1 MNRIKSHMI
10 LPVRTGKK
18 IKFTFDGK
26 ALFAYEGEII
36 SSALFANGIKIFSH
50 HHKDKSPQGIFCANG
65 QCSQCAVMVDGL
77 SVKSCVTKIKE
88 GMRVETLKGLP
99 ELLQSKEKGK
109 FGEVEE
115 IETDVLIIGGGPSG
129 LSAAAELGKLNIST
143 LIIDD
148 KHKLGGKL
156 VLQTHKFFGSV
167 EDCFAGTRGIDIADK
182 LEEQVRNYP
191 AVKIWLN
198 CECLG
203 VFSDKKV
210 GVLYNG
216 KYFLINPKA
225 LIVAAGAREKSLPFS
240 GNDLPGVYGAG
251 AFQTLVNRDL
261 IKPSKRLFVLG
272 AGNVGLIAAYHALQA
287 GIEVVGIAEATSS
300 VGGYKVHLDKIK
312 RLGVPVYTSH
322 TILAAKGKKELE
334 NIILAKV
341 DKNFKPIGGSEK
353 IIGADTLLVAV
364 GLNSVNEFYA
374 QAEKA
379 KMNAFICGD
388 AQEIAEASAA
398 MFSGKIVAHKVLKS
412 FGIMT
417 EDVPKFWAEKLDIL
431 KSRPGKTHP
440 NKKKHGKSG
449 VYPIIRCS
457 QEIPCNPCVTVCPK
471 KSIKLSGSSIMNNPE
486 FDGECVGCLKC
497 LLICPGLA
505 ITIVDKRKD
514 KENPI
519 VYLPFEI
526 ERGGIKEDDKARIVD
541 GDGKYLGVAQV
552 VAIKDFSA
560 ENTLV
565 IGVKVP
571 AAIADIVASVKL
583 YDEETPQKTRIAE
596 DEIED
601 SAIVCR
607 CEKVTA
613 GEIKKVLRS
622 GVRDMNRLK
631 AITRAGMGACGGKT
645 CSSIILNIARSE
657 GIKPEEITGF
667 TSRPL
672 FIEVPFGSLCN
683 YEAGNKSSENGGWSD
698 F

>member
-1 MNRIKSHMI
+1 MI
-10 LPVRTGKK
+10 LPVKTGEK
-18 IKFTFDGK
+18 IKFSFDGK
-26 ALFAYEGEII
+26 PFYAYKGEII

-65 QCSQCAVMVDGL
+65 QCSQCAVIADGL
-77 SVKSCVTKIKE
+77 AVKACVTEIKD
-88 GMRVETLKGLP
+88 GMRIETLKGLP
-99 ELLQSKEKGK
+99 EIPELKEEGK

-129 LSAAAELGKLNIST
+129 LSAAAELGKLNVST

-156 VLQTHKFFGSV
+156 ILQTHKFFGSV

-182 LEEQVRNYP
+182 LEERVRTYP

-203 VFSDKKV
+203 VFSDKKI

-216 KYFLINPKA
+216 KYFLIKPKT
-225 LIVAAGAREKSLPFS
+225 LIVAAGAREKSLPFI

-261 IKPSKRLFVLG
+261 IKPSQKLFILG

-287 GIEVVGIAEATSS
+287 GIEVVGIAEAMSEA
-300 VGGYKVHLDKIK
+300 GGYKVHLDKIK

-322 TILAAKGKKELE
+322 TVLASKGKKELE
-334 NIILAKV
+334 SVVLTQV
-341 DKNFKPIGGSEK
+341 DKRFNPIGGSEK
-353 IIGADTLLVAV
+353 TFKADTLLVAV
-364 GLNSVNEFYA
+364 GLNSVNEFYK
-374 QAEKA
+374 QAERA
-379 KMNAFICGD
+379 KMKVFICGD

-398 MFSGKIVAHKVLKS
+398 MFSGKIAAHKVLKS
-412 FGIMT
+412 LGIMR
-417 EDVPKFWAEKLDIL
+417 EDVPKFWAEKLNVL
-431 KSRPGKTHP
+431 KSKPGKIYP
-440 NKKKHGKSG
+440 NKKNHEKND
-449 VYPIIRCS
+449 VYPVIRCS

-471 KSIKLSGSSIMNNPE
+471 KSIKLSGPSIIKNPE
-486 FDGECVGCLKC
+486 FDGECAGCLKC

-514 KENPI
+514 KDNPL

-526 ERGGIKEDDKARIVD
+526 ERDKIKK
-541 GDGKYLGVAQV
+541 GDRVNIADENGKTLGLAQV
-552 VAIKDFSA
+552 AHIKDFSA
-560 ENTLV
+560 ENTIV

-571 AAIADIVASVKL
+571 ATMADIAASVKL
-583 YDEETPQKTRIAE
+583 YNAEAPRKTHGLK
-596 DEIED
+596 DEIKD

-613 GEIKKVLRS
+613 GEIKKVLRA

-645 CSSIILNIARSE
+645 CSSIIMAIVRSE
-657 GIKPEEITGF
+657 GINPEEIKDF
-667 TSRPL
+667 TQRPL
-672 FIEVPFGSLCN
+672 FIEASFGSLCN
-683 YEAGNKSSENGGWSD
+683 YKTADKSSGNGGWSD

>member
-1 MNRIKSHMI
+1 MI
-10 LPVRTGKK
+10 LPLKK
-18 IKFTFDGK
+18 GEKINFSFDGK
-26 ALFAYEGEII
+26 PMSAYEDEII
-36 SSALFANGIKIFSH
+36 SSALFANGIKIFSY

-65 QCSQCAVMVDGL
+65 QCSQCTVIVDGL
-77 SVKSCVTKIKE
+77 AVKACVTKIKE
-88 GMRVETLKGLP
+88 GMRIETLKGLP
-99 ELLQSKEKGK
+99 LLPTSKEQGK
-109 FGEVEE
+109 FGEVKE
-115 IETDVLIIGGGPSG
+115 IEPDVLIIGGGPSG

-167 EDCFAGTRGIDIADK
+167 EDCFAGTRGIDIADN
-182 LEEQVRNYP
+182 LEEQVRAYP
-191 AVKIWLN
+191 AIKIWLN
-198 CECLG
+198 SECIG

-216 KYFLINPKA
+216 KYFLIKPKA

-287 GIEVVGIAEATSS
+287 GIEVVGIAEAMSS
-300 VGGYKVHLDKIK
+300 AGGYKVHLDKIK

-322 TILAAKGKKELE
+322 TVLAAKGKKELE
-334 NIILAKV
+334 TIVACKV
-341 DKNFKPIGGSEK
+341 DKNFKPIKGGEK
-353 IIGADTLLVAV
+353 IFQADTLLVAV
-364 GLNSVNEFYA
+364 GLNSVNEFYK

-379 KMNAFICGD
+379 RMKVFICGD

-398 MFSGKIVAHKVLKS
+398 MFSGKIAAHKVLKS
-412 FGIMT
+412 LGIMT
-417 EDVPKFWAEKLDIL
+417 EDVPKFWTEKLEIL
-431 KSRPGKTHP
+431 KSRPGKISP
-440 NKKKHGKSG
+440 NKKRHGKNG

-471 KSIKLSGSSIMNNPE
+471 KAIKLAGPSIMNNPE

-514 KENPI
+514 KDNPL

-526 ERGGIKEDDKARIVD
+526 ERDMIKMGDRVRIVD
-541 GDGKYLGVAQV
+541 GAGKCLGAAKVEQ
-552 VAIKDFSA
+552 IKDFSA

-565 IGVKVP
+565 IAVEVP
-571 AAIADIVASVKL
+571 SDIADLVASVKL
-583 YDEETPQKTRIAE
+583 YDEENPEKTQFIE
-596 DEIED
+596 DDIKD

-613 GEIKKVLRS
+613 GEIKKVLRA

-645 CSSIILNIARSE
+645 CTSIILAIAKGE
-657 GIKPEEITGF
+657 GIKPEEVKDF
-667 TSRPL
+667 TQRPL
-672 FIEVPFGSLCN
+672 FIEASLGSLCN
-683 YEAGNKSSENGGWSD
+683 HKNTDKSFDNDGWSD

>member
-1 MNRIKSHMI
+1 MI
-10 LPVRTGKK
+10 LPVKTGRK

-26 ALFAYEGEII
+26 YFSAYEDEII

-65 QCSQCAVMVDGL
+65 QCSQCTVMVDGL
-77 SVKSCVTKIKE
+77 AMKACVTKLKE
-88 GMRVETLKGLP
+88 GMRIETLNGLP
-99 ELLQSKEKGK
+99 ELLASKKKGA

-115 IETDVLIIGGGPSG
+115 IETDVLIVGGGPSG

-191 AVKIWLN
+191 AIKVWLN
-198 CECLG
+198 CECIG

-210 GVLYNG
+210 GLLYDG
-216 KYFLINPKA
+216 KYFLIKPKA
-225 LIVAAGAREKSLPFS
+225 LIIAAGAREKSLPFS

-261 IKPSKRLFVLG
+261 IKPSKRLFILG

-287 GIEVVGIAEATSS
+287 GIEVVGIAEAMSS

-322 TILAAKGKKELE
+322 TILAAEGKKELKS
-334 NIILAKV
+334 IIVVKV
-341 DKNFKPIGGSEK
+341 DDKFKPIAGSEK
-353 IIGADTLLVAV
+353 VFEADTLLVAV
-364 GLNSVNEFYA
+364 GLNSVNEFYK
-374 QAEKA
+374 QAETAQMKV
-379 KMNAFICGD
+379 FICGD

-398 MFSGKIVAHKVLKS
+398 MFSGKIVAHKVLKNL
-412 FGIMT
+412 GLMT
-417 EDVPKFWAEKLDIL
+417 EDVPKFWAEKLNIL
-431 KSRPGKTHP
+431 KSKPGKIYP
-440 NKKKHGKSG
+440 NKKKHGRNS

-471 KSIKLSGSSIMNNPE
+471 KSIKLSGPSIMQNPE
-486 FDGECVGCLKC
+486 FDGECIGCLKC

-514 KENPI
+514 KENPL

-526 ERGGIKEDDKARIVD
+526 ERGGIKVEDKVRIVD
-541 GDGKYLGVAQV
+541 GAGKYLGVAE
-552 VAIKDFSA
+552 VADIKDFKA

-565 IGVKVP
+565 IAVKVP
-571 AAIADIVASVKL
+571 ADIADIVASIKL
-583 YDEETPQKTRIAE
+583 YDGETPKKISGIE
-596 DEIED
+596 DELED

-607 CEKVTA
+607 CEKVTV
-613 GEIKKVLRS
+613 GEIKKVLKS

-645 CSSIILNIARSE
+645 CSSIILNIVMKE
-657 GIKPEEITGF
+657 GINLEEITDF
-667 TSRPL
+667 SQRPL
-672 FIEVPFGSLCN
+672 FVEVPFGSLCN
-683 YEAGNKSSENGGWSD
+683 YEVIDKSSENDGWSD

>member
-1 MNRIKSHMI
+1 MNRIKAHMI
-10 LPVRTGKK
+10 LPIKTGRK

-26 ALFAYEGEII
+26 SFSAYEGEII

-65 QCSQCAVMVDGL
+65 QCSQCTVMVDGL
-77 SVKSCVTKIKE
+77 AMKACVTKLKE
-88 GMRVETLKGLP
+88 GMRIETLKGLP
-99 ELLQSKEKGK
+99 ELLASKEKGV

-191 AVKIWLN
+191 AIKVWLN
-198 CECLG
+198 CECIG

-210 GVLYNG
+210 GLLYDG
-216 KYFLINPKA
+216 KYFLIKPKA
-225 LIVAAGAREKSLPFS
+225 LIIAAGAREKSLPFS

-261 IKPSKRLFVLG
+261 IKPSKRLFILG

-287 GIEVVGIAEATSS
+287 GIEVVGIAEAMSS

-322 TILAAKGKKELE
+322 TILAAEGKKELE
-334 NIILAKV
+334 SIIVAKV
-341 DKNFKPIGGSEK
+341 DDKFKPIAGSEK
-353 IIGADTLLVAV
+353 VFEADTLLVAV
-364 GLNSVNEFYA
+364 GLNSVNEFYK
-374 QAEKA
+374 QAERAQMKV
-379 KMNAFICGD
+379 FICGD

-398 MFSGKIVAHKVLKS
+398 MFSGKIVAHKVLKNL
-412 FGIMT
+412 GLMN
-417 EDVPKFWAEKLDIL
+417 EDVPKFWSEKLNIL
-431 KSRPGKTHP
+431 KSKPGKIYS
-440 NKKKHGKSG
+440 NKKKHGKNS

-471 KSIKLSGSSIMNNPE
+471 KSIKLSGPSIMQNPE
-486 FDGECVGCLKC
+486 FDGECIGCQKC

-514 KENPI
+514 KENPL
-519 VYLPFEI
+519 VYIPFEI
-526 ERGGIKEDDKARIVD
+526 ERGGIKVEDKVRIVD
-541 GDGKYLGVAQV
+541 GAGKYLGVAE
-552 VAIKDFSA
+552 VAGIKDFSA

-565 IGVKVP
+565 IAVKVP
-571 AAIADIVASVKL
+571 SSIADIVASIKL
-583 YDEETPQKTRIAE
+583 YDGETPKNISGIE
-596 DEIED
+596 DELED

-607 CEKVTA
+607 CEKVTV
-613 GEIKKVLRS
+613 GEIKKVLKS

-645 CSSIILNIARSE
+645 CSSIILNIARKE
-657 GIKPEEITGF
+657 GISLEEITDF
-667 TSRPL
+667 SQRPL
-672 FIEVPFGSLCN
+672 FVEAPFGSLCN
-683 YEAGNKSSENGGWSD
+683 YEAINKSSENDSWSD